1 MRMNEFCD
9 ERKQMV
15 AHQLR
20 ARGIH
25 DPRLLEAFEAVPRH
39 LFVPKAAREWAY
51 EDGPL
56 LIGYDQTI
64 SQPYVVA
71 YMIEALKLT
80 GTERV
85 LDVGTGSGYEAAI
98 LSRLVPEVHTIELIE
113 PLAKRAAHALAAAG
127 VDNVFTHTGD
137 GSQGWAGCAPYDAI
151 IVSAA
156 APHVPKS
163 LLEQLANRGRM
174 ILPVNAGRYQRLE
187 LWRHEGDSFSHEML
201 IPVAFVPL
209 RGREGM

>member
-1 MRMNEFCD
+1 MNEFLD

-15 AHQLR
+15 TCQLE
-20 ARGIH
+20 ARGVH
-25 DPRLLEAFEAVPRH
+25 DLRLLEAFEAVPRH
-39 LFVPKAAREWAY
+39 LFVPEEAREWAY
-51 EDGPL
+51 EDRPL

-64 SQPYVVA
+64 SQPYIVA
-71 YMIEALKLT
+71 YMIEALELT

-85 LDVGTGSGYEAAI
+85 LEVGTGSGYEAAI
-98 LSRLVPEVHTIELIE
+98 LSRLVHEVHTIELIE
-113 PLAKRAAHALAAAG
+113 PLAKRAAHALAVAG
-127 VDNVFTHTGD
+127 MTNVFTHLGD

-156 APHVPKS
+156 APRVPRS
-163 LLEQLANRGRM
+163 LLEQLANHGRM

-187 LWRHEGDSFSHEML
+187 LWRRDADSFSHETL

-209 RGREGM
+209 RGRER

>member
-1 MRMNEFCD
+1 MNEFCD

-15 AHQLR
+15 AYQLR

-25 DPRLLEAFEAVPRH
+25 DPRLLEAFEEVPRH
-39 LFVPKAAREWAY
+39 LFVPEEAREWAY

-85 LDVGTGSGYEAAI
+85 LEVGTGSGYEAAI

-156 APHVPKS
+156 APHVPRS
-163 LLEQLANRGRM
+163 LLEQLASHGCM
-174 ILPVNAGRYQRLE
+174 ILPVNAGRHQRLE
-187 LWRHEGDSFSHEML
+187 LWRREGDSFSHETL

>member
-1 MRMNEFCD
+1 MNEFCE

-15 AHQLR
+15 AYQLQ

-25 DPRLLEAFEAVPRH
+25 DPHLLEAFEAVPRH
-39 LFVPKAAREWAY
+39 LFVPEEACEYAY
-51 EDGPL
+51 EDRPL
-56 LIGYDQTI
+56 LIGYDQTV
-64 SQPYVVA
+64 SQPYIVA
-71 YMIEALKLT
+71 YMIEALELT
-80 GTERV
+80 GAERV
-85 LDVGTGSGYEAAI
+85 LEVGTGSGYEAAI
-98 LSRLVPEVHTIELIE
+98 LSRLVREVHTIELIE

-127 VDNVFTHTGD
+127 VNNVFIHMGD

-163 LLEQLANRGRM
+163 LLEQLASHGRM

-187 LWRHEGDSFSHEML
+187 LWRHEGDSFSHETL

-209 RGREGM
+209 RGREGL